1 MGNSTSLASE
11 YLRLLQG
18 LLMSIGV
25 EVKEKTLKR
34 LFAHVEQHCYWFQYQ
49 NKVQLNRKE
58 RLQVV
63 EVLRQAHQRGQTMP
77 LTLWTLCSSITQALE
92 LLETD
97 SEHGDTATGGEAS
110 EALERND
117 PREEHIYA
125 PVVED
130 KELEKELMPPSSEG
144 NSDLQRILEMLQQLL
159 KLQGTAAPVS
169 PISLPRAF
177 PVTFP
182 SAPLEKDFPLPLPPT
197 SLPMSGQVFSVPL
210 PPVGEKKESKEKDDF
225 EELDLFPITRAAF
238 GPNAQYPNG
247 GQNVTFTA
255 LQFKFLKEMLIM
267 DLSHSLFLAFSIP
280 SLQNV

>member
-1 MGNSTSLASE
+1 MSCLVLSCVFIPLFRKHADPNIWRSEQGPWLHESKEPEGEHPGQVNKERGTHGKIMGNSTSLASE
-11 YLRLLQG
+11 YLWLLQG

-49 NKVQLNRKE
+49 TKVQLNQKE
-58 RLQVV
+58 WLQVV
-63 EVLRQAHQRGQTMP
+63 KVLRRAHQRGQTMP

-125 PVVED
+125 LVVED

-144 NSDLQRILEMLQQLL
+144 NSDLQRILEMLN
-159 KLQGTAAPVS
+159 S
-169 PISLPRAF
+169 C
-177 PVTFP
+177 
-182 SAPLEKDFPLPLPPT
+182 
-197 SLPMSGQVFSVPL
+197 
-210 PPVGEKKESKEKDDF
+210 
-225 EELDLFPITRAAF
+225 
-238 GPNAQYPNG
+238 
-247 GQNVTFTA
+247 
-255 LQFKFLKEMLIM
+255 
-267 DLSHSLFLAFSIP
+267 
-280 SLQNV
+280 